1 MNIPSTL
8 GGNWVWRLDGA
19 ALTDEL
25 ADKLKTMSEKADD
38 WRTKQMGNI
47 MEKLELTAQSMYCK
61 RLKSSHPLSFT
72 THSAKQ

>member
-1 MNIPSTL
+1 
-8 GGNWVWRLDGA
+8 
-19 ALTDEL
+19 
-25 ADKLKTMSEKADD
+25 
-38 WRTKQMGNI
+38 MGNI